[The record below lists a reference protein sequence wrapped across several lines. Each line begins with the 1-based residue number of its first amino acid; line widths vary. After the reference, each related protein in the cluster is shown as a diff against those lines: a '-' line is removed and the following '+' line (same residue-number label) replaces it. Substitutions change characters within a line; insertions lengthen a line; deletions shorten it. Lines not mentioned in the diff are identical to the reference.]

1 MTESDFNVKQLYEFF
16 SVDKPSLPL
25 QNDFTIAFNDLTAED
40 VQTGNTVIQLAVK
53 DPQKT
58 TIDPTDY
65 NDVVNFAAIKFEYA
79 NKDTKH
85 S

>member
-1 MTESDFNVKQLYEFF
+1 M
-16 SVDKPSLPL
+16 
-25 QNDFTIAFNDLTAED
+25 
-40 VQTGNTVIQLAVK
+40 QTGNTVIQLAVK

-79 NKDTKH
+79 NKDTNIVDADFKTVKQIYFSH
-85 S
+85 MNTKIIFY